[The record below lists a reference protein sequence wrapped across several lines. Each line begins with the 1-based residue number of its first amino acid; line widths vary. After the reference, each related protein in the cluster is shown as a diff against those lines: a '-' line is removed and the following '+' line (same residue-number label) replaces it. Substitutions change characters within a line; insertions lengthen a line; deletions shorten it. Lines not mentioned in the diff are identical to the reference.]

1 MLPRLRRAL
10 ESLMDGTDAKQLLV
24 VVAKTPQP
32 GEVKTRL
39 LTKLTPEEATDLYS
53 CFIRDRIREI
63 GRLKGVDLAIAYT
76 PEASKAYF
84 ERFLSNGFRLFP
96 QQGRDLGERLHN
108 IFVQQLGRGYQSV
121 CIIDS
126 DTPDLP
132 RSLVTRAFQWL
143 AEDAAD
149 AVFGPCED
157 GGYYLV
163 GLRQTQPA
171 LFSGIPWSTDQVLP
185 LSLKKAAANG
195 LRTRL
200 LPDWNDLDTVD
211 DLLAFY
217 RKYSN
222 SGPKTHLV
230 GRETLSYLSR
240 LDITRQ
246 F

>member
-1 MLPRLRRAL
+1 MTG
-10 ESLMDGTDAKQLLV
+10 MDEKQLLV

-39 LTKLTPEEATDLYS
+39 LTRLTPEEATGLYS

-63 GRLKGVDLAIAYT
+63 GALQGVDLAIAYT
-76 PEASKAYF
+76 PEASKDYF
-84 ERFLSNGFRLFP
+84 ARFLSNGFQLFA
-96 QQGRDLGERLHN
+96 QQGKDLGERLHN
-108 IFVQQLGRGYQSV
+108 IFVRKLAQGYQSV

-132 RSLVTRAFQWL
+132 RSLVARAFQWL
-143 AEDAAD
+143 AEDTAD

-163 GLRQTQPA
+163 GLRRDQPA
-171 LFSGIPWSTDQVLP
+171 LFTDIPWSTARVLP
-185 LSLKKAAANG
+185 LSLQKAAAIG

-200 LPDWNDLDTVD
+200 LPRWNDLDTVE

-217 RKYSN
+217 RKYGN
-222 SGPKTHLV
+222 SGPGAHLI
-230 GRETLSYLSR
+230 GRDTLDYLSR
-240 LDITRQ
+240 LDITGR
-246 F
+246 

>member
-1 MLPRLRRAL
+1 MT
-10 ESLMDGTDAKQLLV
+10 GTDDKELLV
-24 VVAKTPQP
+24 VVAKAPQP

-39 LTKLTPEEATDLYS
+39 LTNLTPEEATDLYG

-63 GRLKGVDLAIAYT
+63 SRLQGIDLAIAYT
-76 PEASKAYF
+76 PEGSKDYF
-84 ERFLSNGFRLFP
+84 ARFLSNGFQLFP

-108 IFVQQLGRGYQSV
+108 IFVQQLGQGYRSV

-132 RSLVTRAFQWL
+132 RSLVARAFQWL
-143 AEDAAD
+143 AEDVAD

-163 GLRQTQPA
+163 GLRQVQSV
-171 LFSGIPWSTDQVLP
+171 LFADIPWSTDQVLP
-185 LSLKKAAANG
+185 LSLQKAAANG
-195 LRTRL
+195 MHTRL
-200 LPDWNDLDTVD
+200 LPQWNDLDTVD

-222 SGPKTHLV
+222 SGPETHLV
-230 GRETLSYLSR
+230 GRETLEYLSR

>member
-1 MLPRLRRAL
+1 MLPRLRHTL
-10 ESLMDGTDAKQLLV
+10 EPVMTGSDAKQLLV

-39 LTKLTPEEATDLYS
+39 LTNLTPEEATDLYS

-63 GRLKGVDLAIAYT
+63 GRLQGIDLAIAYT

-84 ERFLSNGFRLFP
+84 ERFLSNGFHLFP

-108 IFVQQLGRGYQSV
+108 IFVRKLGQGYQSV

-132 RSLVTRAFQWL
+132 RSLVVRAFQWL

-149 AVFGPCED
+149 AVFGPCDD

-163 GLRQTQPA
+163 GLRQVQSA
-171 LFSGIPWSTDQVLP
+171 LFADIPWSTARVLP
-185 LSLKKAAANG
+185 LSLQKAAALG

-200 LPDWNDLDTVD
+200 LPQWNDLDTVE

-217 RKYSN
+217 RKYS
-222 SGPKTHLV
+222 GRDPGAQLI
-230 GRETLSYLSR
+230 GRETLNYLSR
-240 LDITRQ
+240 LDITGR
-246 F
+246 

>member
-1 MLPRLRRAL
+1 MA
-10 ESLMDGTDAKQLLV
+10 GTDAKQLLV
-24 VVAKTPQP
+24 VVAKTPLP

-63 GRLKGVDLAIAYT
+63 GRLQGVDLAIAYT

-84 ERFLSNGFRLFP
+84 ARFLSNGFQLFP

-108 IFVQQLGRGYQSV
+108 IFVRKLGQGYQAV

-132 RSLVTRAFQWL
+132 RSLVAQAFQWL

-163 GLRQTQPA
+163 GLRQAHSA
-171 LFSGIPWSTDQVLP
+171 LFADIPWSTAQVLP
-185 LSLKKAAANG
+185 LSLQKAAAIG

-200 LPDWNDLDTVD
+200 LPQWNDLDTVD

-222 SGPKTHLV
+222 RGPGAQLI
-230 GRETLSYLSR
+230 GRETLNYLSR
-240 LDITRQ
+240 LDIIGR
-246 F
+246 

>member
-1 MLPRLRRAL
+1 MTG
-10 ESLMDGTDAKQLLV
+10 MDEKQLLV

-39 LTKLTPEEATDLYS
+39 LTRLTPEEATGLYS

-63 GRLKGVDLAIAYT
+63 GALQGVDLAIAYT
-76 PEASKAYF
+76 PEASKDYF
-84 ERFLSNGFRLFP
+84 ARFLSNGFQLFA
-96 QQGRDLGERLHN
+96 QQGKDLGERLHN
-108 IFVQQLGRGYQSV
+108 IFVRKLAQGYHSV

-132 RSLVTRAFQWL
+132 RSLVARAFQWL
-143 AEDAAD
+143 AEDTAD

-163 GLRQTQPA
+163 GLRRDQPA
-171 LFSGIPWSTDQVLP
+171 LFTDIPWSTARVLP
-185 LSLKKAAANG
+185 LSLQKAAAMG

-200 LPDWNDLDTVD
+200 LPRWNDLDTVE

-217 RKYSN
+217 RKYGN
-222 SGPKTHLV
+222 SGPGAHLI
-230 GRETLSYLSR
+230 GRDTLDYLSR
-240 LDITRQ
+240 LDITGR
-246 F
+246 

>member
-1 MLPRLRRAL
+1 MLPRLRRTL
-10 ESLMDGTDAKQLLV
+10 EPVMTGMDEKQLLV

-39 LTKLTPEEATDLYS
+39 LTRLTPEEATDLYS

-63 GRLKGVDLAIAYT
+63 SRLKGADLAIAYT

-84 ERFLSNGFRLFP
+84 ARFLSNGFQLFP
-96 QQGRDLGERLHN
+96 QKGRDLGERLHN
-108 IFVQQLGRGYQSV
+108 IFVRKLGQGYKSV

-143 AEDAAD
+143 AEESAD

-163 GLRQTQPA
+163 GLRQAQSA
-171 LFSGIPWSTDQVLP
+171 LFIGIPWSTARVLP
-185 LSLKKAAANG
+185 LTLQKAAAIG

-200 LPDWNDLDTVD
+200 LPQWNDLDTVE

-222 SGPKTHLV
+222 SGPGAHLV
-230 GRETLSYLSR
+230 GRDTLDCLSR
-240 LDITRQ
+240 LDITLRS
-246 F
+246 

>member
-1 MLPRLRRAL
+1 MLPRVRRAL
-10 ESLMDGTDAKQLLV
+10 EPVMTDTEEKQLLV

-39 LTKLTPEEATDLYS
+39 LTRLTPEEATELYS

-63 GRLKGVDLAIAYT
+63 GGLQGVDLAIAYT
-76 PEASKAYF
+76 PEGSKAYF
-84 ERFLSNGFRLFP
+84 SRFLSNGFQLFA
-96 QQGRDLGERLHN
+96 QQGKDLGERLHN
-108 IFVQQLGRGYQSV
+108 IFVRKLGQGYRSV

-132 RSLVTRAFQWL
+132 RSLVARAFQWL
-143 AEDAAD
+143 AEDTAD

-163 GLRQTQPA
+163 GLRRVQPM
-171 LFSGIPWSTDQVLP
+171 LFADIPWSTNQVLP
-185 LSLKKAAANG
+185 LSLQKAAAIG

-200 LPDWNDLDTVD
+200 LPQWNDLDTVD

-217 RKYSN
+217 RKYGN
-222 SGPKTHLV
+222 SGPGAHLIA
-230 GRETLSYLSR
+230 RDTLNYLSR
-240 LDITRQ
+240 LGITGR
-246 F
+246 